1 MISSTFSI
9 LGVTATWLTPFWLLT
24 AGVLIAMVV
33 LGIAYGAIRLISRRA
48 AASINSSL
56 REGFLLP
63 VLVLGGVL
71 SVFAIAV
78 AFVVP
83 FEPLVRSVTRLVA
96 ARTLPTTEVDVPAD
110 AKDQVVD
117 LDVVPAEVS
126 VLKVTSDQNMY
137 FTVELPGAERNFGE
151 TRISILP
158 GEEYEWDRASNQKYL
173 FYGDQT
179 RMFLTNNSA
188 LPAKVTIKVTTQA
201 EHPEAKAI
209 PLTAIWF
216 IGLVVGF
223 LLLRALLPRIM
234 AVATTTAKEALGQPL
249 FQIVFAVGAAFLIIT
264 VFIPYNTFGDDV
276 AMLKDTN
283 LSFLMIISIFVA
295 LWTAS
300 VGLSEEIEGR
310 TALTVLS
317 KPIGRPQFLLGKFVG
332 VLLPVLLMFL
342 FLGALFLLTVSFK
355 TVYDARESAQQEP
368 IWQRCYAEMIGI
380 VPGLA
385 LAFMEAVVMAAIAV
399 AIATRLPMLA
409 NLSICFTIY
418 IVGHLLPLLV
428 MSDKV
433 SDPYGI
439 IQFMGQFFA
448 VVLPVLEHFNI
459 YAAIAGGAT
468 VPWVY
473 LGWAFAYCVLY
484 TGVALLFAL
493 FLFEDR
499 DLA

>member
-1 MISSTFSI
+1 MLPLFGALS
-9 LGVTATWLTPFWLLT
+9 TWLTPFWLLA
-24 AGVLIAMVV
+24 AGVCAAMVV
-33 LGIAYGAIRLISRRA
+33 LGLAYGVIRLTSRRLTLTLH
-48 AASINSSL
+48 SSL

-63 VLVLGGVL
+63 VLVLGGIL
-71 SVFAIAV
+71 SAFAIAV

-83 FEPLVRSVTRLVA
+83 FEAFMRSVARMA
-96 ARTLPTTEVDVPAD
+96 AATTIERPIDVPEDAKNLEVD
-110 AKDQVVD
+110 
-117 LDVVPAEVS
+117 LGVVPAEVS
-126 VLKVTSDQNMY
+126 EFEITADRNMY
-137 FTVELPGAERNFGE
+137 FTVELPGATEVFGE
-151 TRISILP
+151 TQINLLP
-158 GEEYEWDRASNQKYL
+158 NERFTWDKESNQKYL
-173 FYGDQT
+173 FYGDTT
-179 RMFLTNNSA
+179 RLFLTNNSA
-188 LPAKVTIKVTTQA
+188 LPAKVDITVRTQP
-201 EHPEAKAI
+201 EHPEAKVI
-209 PLTAIWF
+209 PWAASLF
-216 IGLVVGF
+216 IALVVGF
-223 LLLRALLPRIM
+223 LLLRAAMPRVM
-234 AVATTTAKEALGQPL
+234 AVATTTSKEALAQPL
-249 FQIVFAVGAAFLIIT
+249 FQIVLAIGVTFLTIT

-276 AMLKDTN
+276 SMLKDTN
-283 LSFLMIISIFVA
+283 LSFLMILSIFIA

-300 VGLSEEIEGR
+300 VGLADELEGR

-317 KPIGRPQFLLGKFVG
+317 KPIGRPQFLLGKYLG

-342 FLGALFLLTVSFK
+342 FLGTLFLLTVAFK

-385 LAFMEAVVMAAIAV
+385 LAFMETVVMAAIAV

-428 MSDKV
+428 MSKKV

-459 YAAIAGGAT
+459 YAAIAGGVE
-468 VPWVY
+468 VPWDY
-473 LGWAFAYCVLY
+473 LGWSLAYCVLY
-484 TGVALLFAL
+484 SGVAMLFAL
-493 FLFEDR
+493 VLFEDR